1 MLSLV
6 LAVLLLQAS
15 TPLELRTVTLVATDG
30 KGAPVRGLAAADA
43 VVLENGVAREV
54 VELALDDRPLTLA
67 IVVDNSGPMATP
79 FRLVVV
85 DAVTQFLGRLPEGA
99 RFAVWTTGD
108 RPAKVADFGSDP
120 AQAAKAL
127 KSAFPTGGNTLLDA
141 LVEAS
146 QDLRKREGER
156 SAVVVVTGSGIG
168 FSGWDRFQVV
178 EKARAS
184 RAQFLAVQFDE
195 SWPDDPQSH
204 DVDQVGRR
212 EYDFVLDRLTTETG
226 GRYQRTLSVSSVGKA
241 LEAVSAELASQY
253 RLSYRSLPAGKE
265 RKLKVEV
272 TRPEVKV
279 RVGPVNP

>member
-178 EKARAS
+178 EKAKAS

>member
-146 QDLRKREGER
+146 QDLKKREGER

-178 EKARAS
+178 EKAKAS

-226 GRYQRTLSVSSVGKA
+226 GRYQRTMSASGVGRA

>member
-1 MLSLV
+1 MLLIA
-6 LAVLLLQAS
+6 LAALLLQAS
-15 TPLELRTVTLVATDG
+15 TPLEMRTVTLVATDG
-30 KGAPVRGLAAADA
+30 KGAPVRSLTAADA

-67 IVVDNSGPMATP
+67 ILVDNSAPMATP
-79 FRLVVV
+79 FRLVVA
-85 DAVTQFLGRLPEGA
+85 DAVTRFLSRLPEGA

-108 RPAKVADFGSDP
+108 RPTKVADFGSDP

-127 KSAFPTGGNTLLDA
+127 KRAFPTGGNTLLDA

-156 SAVVVVTGSGIG
+156 SAVVVVTGSGLG
-168 FSGWDRFQVV
+168 FANWDRFQVV
-178 EKARAS
+178 EKAEAS

-195 SWPDDPQSH
+195 SGPAEFQSR
-204 DVDQVGRR
+204 DADQVGRR
-212 EYDFVLDRLTTETG
+212 EYEFVLDRLTTETG
-226 GRYQRTLSVSSVGKA
+226 GRYQHTLSVSGVGKA
-241 LEAVSAELASQY
+241 LEAVSAELAAQY
-253 RLSYRSLPAGKE
+253 RLSYRSLPGGKE